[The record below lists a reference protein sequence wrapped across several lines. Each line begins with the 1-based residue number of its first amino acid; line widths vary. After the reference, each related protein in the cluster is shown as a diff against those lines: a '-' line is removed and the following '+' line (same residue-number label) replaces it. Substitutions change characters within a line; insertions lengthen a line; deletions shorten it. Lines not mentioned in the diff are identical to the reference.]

1 MKIISKLFL
10 TFILLLSVTFSFA
23 QMGMGGMQG
32 GGMNGGGMG
41 MNGGGM
47 GMGGG
52 GMGRGMGNGSMQ
64 IPQGEQK
71 VEKIDVVQVTVDRLE
86 KDLTLD
92 AFQKAVIKQAFQD
105 GELTL
110 KSILD
115 SKISDEM
122 KELKMTE
129 IRNNTDKRIA
139 KVLSKEQLDKYEKL
153 KIKAQKRR

>member
-10 TFILLLSVTFSFA
+10 TFILLLSVTLSFA

-47 GMGGG
+47 GMGGC

>member
-1 MKIISKLFL
+1 MKSLKKFIVLMFAVLST
-10 TFILLLSVTFSFA
+10 TFCFA

-32 GGMNGGGMG
+32 GGMGMGGMY
-41 MNGGGM
+41 
-47 GMGGG
+47 GG

-64 IPQGEQK
+64 IPQSEQK
-71 VEKIDVVQVTVDRLE
+71 IEKIDVVQATVDRLE

-92 AFQKAVIKQAFQD
+92 AFQKAVIKQAFQE

-110 KSILD
+110 KAILD

-139 KVLSKEQLDKYEKL
+139 KVLSKDQLDKYEKL
-153 KIKAQKRR
+153 KAKAQKRR

>member
-1 MKIISKLFL
+1 
-10 TFILLLSVTFSFA
+10 
-23 QMGMGGMQG
+23 MGMGGMQG

>member
-1 MKIISKLFL
+1 MKSLKKFIVLMFAVLST
-10 TFILLLSVTFSFA
+10 TFCFA

-32 GGMNGGGMG
+32 GGMGMGGM
-41 MNGGGM
+41 N
-47 GMGGG
+47 GG

-64 IPQGEQK
+64 IPQSEQK
-71 VEKIDVVQVTVDRLE
+71 IEKIDVVQATVDRLE

-92 AFQKAVIKQAFQD
+92 AFQKAVIKQAFQE

-110 KSILD
+110 KAILD

-139 KVLSKEQLDKYEKL
+139 KVLSKDQLDKYEKL
-153 KIKAQKRR
+153 KAKAQKRR